1 MGTAERQGT
10 LMELVLDIPYL
21 MEESGVIPPLIV
33 LNQVLQSGGDTG
45 GMGPGTTWQPFQ
57 IDPEEYAEL
66 VQALLHL
73 DVELVRHVHPYVTF
87 KQVIVDPDLDSCTE
101 YVRWL
106 ENVHTKYSAS
116 E

>member
-33 LNQVLQSGGDTG
+33 LNQVLQSGGDPG

-66 VQALLHL
+66 MQALLHL

-87 KQVIVDPDLDSCTE
+87 KQVIVDSDLDSCTE

-106 ENVHTKYSAS
+106 ENVYTKYSAS